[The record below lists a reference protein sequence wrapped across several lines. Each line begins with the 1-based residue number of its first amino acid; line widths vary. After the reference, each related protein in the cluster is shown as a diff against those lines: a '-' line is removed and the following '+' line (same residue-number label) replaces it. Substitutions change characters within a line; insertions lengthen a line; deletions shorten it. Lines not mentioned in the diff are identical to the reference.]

1 MPDTLSDHPDTTL
14 LAAQLAA
21 ADGYSGYVPQ
31 ARVLIGRLP
40 GTVRLT
46 IVEPSAG
53 VPKPSREI
61 KRRNRLSEADRAA
74 FKTRFIVGE
83 SPTALAKEYGYCAN
97 YPFSQGWHKERA
109 VYRAA
114 TAHTNGHAAAA
125 E

>member
-1 MPDTLSDHPDTTL
+1 MPDTPSDHPDTIL

-74 FKTRFIVGE
+74 FKRRFIEGE
-83 SPTALAKEYGYCAN
+83 PATALSREYGYSAS
-97 YPFSQGWHKERA
+97 YPFNRGWHKPRA
-109 VYRAA
+109 IYRAA
-114 TAHTNGHAAAA
+114 LATNGHAAAV

>member
-1 MPDTLSDHPDTTL
+1 MPDTPSDHPDTIL

-40 GTVRLT
+40 ATVRLS
-46 IVEPSAG
+46 IVEAPAEM
-53 VPKPSREI
+53 PKPARAR
-61 KRRNRLSEADRAA
+61 KPRNRLSATDYAA
-74 FKTRFIVGE
+74 FKRRFIEGE
-83 SPTALAKEYGYCAN
+83 SPTALAKEYGYYAN
-97 YPFSQGWHKERA
+97 YPFSRGWHKERA